1 MQKKKDCSFFLK
13 DPKADTP
20 TLINF
25 HMTLPDGKLKRSISR
40 FINPADWD
48 PDTQTPYPTKDR
60 ALKEVAQVIESI
72 IEVIPV
78 VKADCK
84 RNNRVIS
91 KADMNAALDVILQK
105 KQYNKAEEVDEKG
118 NMIADFK
125 EIIEGMKNGK
135 VLTPGRNKKRYK
147 PATIRN
153 YEERC
158 LPKLELFFKENKVA
172 PSYDSVTLQLYYQ
185 FISWCHTLDLSD
197 NSIGTYIK
205 CWRRMGQVAMSL
217 GKHNNLIFENEEFAI
232 LKEDTDDIYLDE
244 IKIKALTDLKLIG
257 GYEVARDWFVLDCYL
272 GLRVSDLRRVTMADF
287 AGEYFQFV
295 NQKTGAQVAIKI
307 NRIVRA
313 IIKKWEGLPLA
324 ISDVKLNECIK
335 EVAKSAKLKKKFIYK
350 ITKGGTLVTETL
362 EEWQMVSSHTCRRSF
377 ITNLL
382 KMGFAHAHVMK
393 LAGIK
398 RYETLMKYFKQSAED
413 VAEETGKNDFFK

>member
-1 MQKKKDCSFFLK
+1 MKKKDCSFFLK
-13 DPKADTP
+13 DPKADKL

-40 FINPADWD
+40 FIKPTDWD
-48 PDTQTPYPTKDR
+48 LDAQSPYPTKDR
-60 ALKEVAQVIESI
+60 ALKEIAQVIESI

-78 VKADCK
+78 VRADCR

-91 KADMNAALDVILQK
+91 KADINAALDVILQK
-105 KQYNKAEEVDEKG
+105 KQHGKAEEAPASD
-118 NMIADFK
+118 MLTDF
-125 EIIEGMKNGK
+125 EAIIKGMKDGS

-147 PATIRN
+147 PTTIRN

-158 LPKLELFFKENKVA
+158 LPKLKLFYEEKKLT
-172 PSYDSVTLQLYYQ
+172 PSYEAVSLQIYYQ
-185 FISWCHTLDLSD
+185 FISYCHTLNLSD

-205 CWRRMGQVAMSL
+205 CWRRMGQVAMAQ
-217 GKHNNLIFENEEFAI
+217 GKHSNLIFEKEEFAI
-232 LKEDTDDIYLDE
+232 LKEDTEDIYLDE
-244 IKIKALTDLKLIG
+244 GKIKAMTDLKLIN

-272 GLRVSDLRRVTMADF
+272 GLRVSDLRRVTAADF
-287 AGEYFQFV
+287 TGEYFEFV

-307 NRIVRA
+307 NRIVKA
-313 IIKKWEGLPLA
+313 IIKKWKGLPPAL
-324 ISDVKLNECIK
+324 SDGKLNEMIK

-350 ITKGGTLVTETL
+350 ITKGGILVTETM

-382 KMGFAHAHVMK
+382 KQGFAHAHVMK

-413 VAEETGKNDFFK
+413 VAEETGREDFFQ

>member
-1 MQKKKDCSFFLK
+1 MPKRKDCSFFLK
-13 DPKADTP
+13 DPKAEAP

-40 FINPADWD
+40 FIRPADWD
-48 PDTQTPYPTKDR
+48 TDNQLPHPTKDR
-60 ALKEVAQVIESI
+60 ALKEITQVIESI

-78 VKADCK
+78 IRADCK

-105 KQYNKAEEVDEKG
+105 KKSGKAQEVPAA
-118 NMIADFK
+118 NMLSDFK
-125 EIIEGMKNGK
+125 EIIQGMIDGS

-158 LPKLELFFKENKVA
+158 LPKLAIFFKESKIA
-172 PSYDSVTLQLYYQ
+172 PAYDLVTLQLYYQ
-185 FISWCHTLDLSD
+185 FISWCHKQDLSD

-205 CWRRMGQVAMSL
+205 CWRRMGQVALDL
-217 GKHNNLIFENEEFAI
+217 GKHGNLIFENEEFAI
-232 LKEDTDDIYLDE
+232 LKEDTDDIFLDE
-244 IKIKALTDLKLIG
+244 TKIKALSDVKLMG
-257 GYEVARDWFVLDCYL
+257 GYELARDWFVLDCYL
-272 GLRVSDLRRVTMADF
+272 GLRISDLRRVTMADF

-307 NRIVRA
+307 NRIVKA
-313 IIKKWEGLPLA
+313 IIKKWKGLPPAL
-324 ISDVKLNECIK
+324 SEKKLNEYIK
-335 EVAKSAKLKKKFIYK
+335 EVAKSAKLNKKFIYK
-350 ITKGGTLVTETL
+350 ITKGGVLVTETL

-413 VAEETGKNDFFK
+413 VAEETGKEDFFQ